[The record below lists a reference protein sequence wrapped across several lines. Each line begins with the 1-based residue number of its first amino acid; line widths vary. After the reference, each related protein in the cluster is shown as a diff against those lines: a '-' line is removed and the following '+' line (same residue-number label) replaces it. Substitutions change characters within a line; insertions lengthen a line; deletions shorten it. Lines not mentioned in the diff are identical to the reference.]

1 MCQSRTISFYLK
13 RKLVPREVQGLF
25 GVVEPSW
32 GHARRLCKILKS
44 EYWRQ
49 VRLYLDWL
57 RIMVQGGQEDYHA
70 KRCFEDYRRLASQTT
85 EFIWQ
90 QTRMQLPPKKKNAA
104 ICMDS
109 VTVLGGA
116 TLPEEIKDVL
126 NKGPK
131 YSFEPST
138 SRPELLAMVRR
149 VANSAGEQNRE
160 RAIGDGVDCLK
171 ESESTP

>member
-1 MCQSRTISFYLK
+1 MT
-13 RKLVPREVQGLF
+13 
-25 GVVEPSW
+25 VVMYNYVVALNLNVSV
-32 GHARRLCKILKS
+32 L
-44 EYWRQ
+44 
-49 VRLYLDWL
+49 
-57 RIMVQGGQEDYHA
+57 QGGQEDYHA
-70 KRCFEDYRRLASQTT
+70 KRRFEDYKKLASQTT
-85 EFIWQ
+85 EFIWN
-90 QTRMQLPPKKKNAA
+90 QTRMQLPPKKKRAA
-104 ICMDS
+104 ICMDN